1 MYPYTSAICIF
12 RSLFACLCS
21 LRFIMIATVLS
32 RSYYS
37 FSYSMMLCG
46 PASASQLRQNLC
58 CCSGCS
64 YHSHVCLF
72 TALLWF
78 GCGDGRNLASQI
90 VQWERSSFSPSGAFV
105 QRDSLTSS
113 LNRNGKEGD
122 QRLEEREREW
132 KSTCLVI
139 SCVVFPQGTW
149 QSFET
154 RLNPDHLFS
163 STASCPPPLRYNFLF
178 TKIITPVA

>member
-1 MYPYTSAICIF
+1 MRHFLHDIAYVVRRRTRIQKHVYTYTLQQKRLRYASVCRSEQIAALASAEKEKLRGKAANQLNGVPRHLFFDESGTNSANQHMHMYPYTSAICIF

-72 TALLWF
+72 TALL
-78 GCGDGRNLASQI
+78 
-90 VQWERSSFSPSGAFV
+90 
-105 QRDSLTSS
+105 
-113 LNRNGKEGD
+113 
-122 QRLEEREREW
+122 
-132 KSTCLVI
+132 
-139 SCVVFPQGTW
+139 
-149 QSFET
+149 
-154 RLNPDHLFS
+154 
-163 STASCPPPLRYNFLF
+163 
-178 TKIITPVA
+178 